1 MPAYL
6 ISIMGK
12 MKKKIYGFLD
22 INLNFRMIKKNGV
35 YKYNNTHIIVDFSII
50 NRTYET
56 QTNSWRLFFLP
67 WTTNNTIFFTTNI
80 VKSHVNWIW
89 QSSHINSVTVHRRE
103 VSYILCTPNEKCKP
117 QFEACHT
124 IEHFRSTDLL
134 CLEWKYLQTGEN
146 NKSVKMRAH
155 QVRIMI
161 EWLTLSWDAY
171 KDQRFWCRIH
181 GNRTNHNSIKTVR
194 LSCRPMSCQL
204 HQGLIV
210 GLDRQTGWTKQTC
223 PSFPEKKKSQQNNIL
238 FLELSFFRL
247 RCTLCHS
254 FYKENG
260 QWALTMDR
268 YWRYTVGLYLPACW
282 ILI

>member
-1 MPAYL
+1 M
-6 ISIMGK
+6 
-12 MKKKIYGFLD
+12 
-22 INLNFRMIKKNGV
+22 
-35 YKYNNTHIIVDFSII
+35 
-50 NRTYET
+50 
-56 QTNSWRLFFLP
+56 
-67 WTTNNTIFFTTNI
+67 
-80 VKSHVNWIW
+80 NWIW

-124 IEHFRSTDLL
+124 IEHFRSTDML

-223 PSFPEKKKSQQNNIL
+223 PSFPEKKNPNKIT
-238 FLELSFFRL
+238 FCF
-247 RCTLCHS
+247 
-254 FYKENG
+254 
-260 QWALTMDR
+260 
-268 YWRYTVGLYLPACW
+268 
-282 ILI
+282 

>member
-50 NRTYET
+50 NKTYEH
-56 QTNSWRLFFLP
+56 TNKFLEIIFLP
-67 WTTNNTIFFTTNI
+67 WTTDNTIFFTTNI
-80 VKSHVNWIW
+80 VKCHVNWIW

-124 IEHFRSTDLL
+124 IEHFRSTDML

-155 QVRIMI
+155 PVQIMI

-171 KDQRFWCRIH
+171 
-181 GNRTNHNSIKTVR
+181 IKTRGSDAESMGTGQITILSKLCVR
-194 LSCRPMSCQL
+194 
-204 HQGLIV
+204 HV
-210 GLDRQTGWTKQTC
+210 V
-223 PSFPEKKKSQQNNIL
+223 
-238 FLELSFFRL
+238 
-247 RCTLCHS
+247 RCLANCIRV
-254 FYKENG
+254 
-260 QWALTMDR
+260 W
-268 YWRYTVGLYLPACW
+268 
-282 ILI
+282 

>member
-50 NRTYET
+50 NRTWN
-56 QTNSWRLFFLP
+56 TNKFLEIIFLP

-89 QSSHINSVTVHRRE
+89 QSSHIHSVTVHRRE

-124 IEHFRSTDLL
+124 IEHFRSTDLP

-146 NKSVKMRAH
+146 NNVCQNESTSSPYNDR
-155 QVRIMI
+155 MI
-161 EWLTLSWDAY
+161 D
-171 KDQRFWCRIH
+171 
-181 GNRTNHNSIKTVR
+181 TVMG
-194 LSCRPMSCQL
+194 C
-204 HQGLIV
+204 I
-210 GLDRQTGWTKQTC
+210 
-223 PSFPEKKKSQQNNIL
+223 
-238 FLELSFFRL
+238 
-247 RCTLCHS
+247 
-254 FYKENG
+254 
-260 QWALTMDR
+260 
-268 YWRYTVGLYLPACW
+268 
-282 ILI
+282 